1 MALANPPDV
10 LQLRKIRIDR
20 VQKPEA
26 GYLRSGKLRS
36 KFATLSARAG
46 QGGALGR
53 KDLDLAAQQRGEI
66 AAGCQVEARR
76 DELWIEYRDTSRI
89 TDHVR
94 DSHLGKPIEVFIPE
108 NQAKHPSR
116 NMDGLRLVAGVL
128 IREHARLGRVAGTHR
143 SRGRFCLPPAGDRDI
158 ASARAVFRNREI
170 DIE

>member
-10 LQLRKIRIDR
+10 LQLRKIRIDG

-53 KDLDLAAQQRGEI
+53 KDLDLAAQQRREI
-66 AAGCQVEARR
+66 TAGCQVEARR

-108 NQAKHPSR
+108 NQTKHPSR
-116 NMDGLRLVAGVL
+116 NMDGLLLVADVL
-128 IREHARLGRVAGTHR
+128 IREHARLGHVAGTTR
-143 SRGRFCLPPAGDRDI
+143 SSGRFCLPRVREPYNVRACAG
-158 ASARAVFRNREI
+158 FRTRE
-170 DIE
+170 EQL